1 MYITIGTFFLLS
13 VFMAI
18 VFDNYKKR
26 MQELQEKKVSKR
38 MDYISKFFDHF
49 DEQGLGWL
57 NMKQTRKFFE
67 LVLDLNMKKS
77 KHRRMMRQILKIVD
91 PDGDKQILKENVLD
105 FFEISGFKII
115 HQLCKEQMKL
125 EEMVN

>member
-26 MQELQEKKVSKR
+26 MKELQDAKVSKR
-38 MDYISKFFDHF
+38 MEYINQFFDYY

-57 NMKQTRKFFE
+57 TMKQTRKFFE
-67 LVLDLNMKKS
+67 TVLDLNPKKA
-77 KHRRMMRQILKIVD
+77 KHRRMMRQIFKIVD
-91 PDGDKQILKENVLD
+91 PDNDKKILKENILD

-115 HQLCKEQMKL
+115 H
-125 EEMVN
+125 